1 MVVYNHRNIND
12 LGAKTPRGCYNNES
26 KLTFGSLDP
35 KYYDEI
41 ITKLNLQ
48 TRKEYEHNNNNSMQ
62 HRILLQNQ
70 KTQEGLLLHNNNNNK
85 KKKRI
90 LLVDDEIDICI
101 VYQIVLQDAG
111 YECVSY
117 TDSLKALQEFKC
129 NYYDLILLDIKMP
142 VLNGFELCKKIREV
156 DKTIHIIFITASEA
170 YYEKFRS
177 QHFPDLGKINYIQ
190 KPIGNQELVQI
201 VNTILANSITIE

>member
-1 MVVYNHRNIND
+1 MND
-12 LGAKTPRGCYNNES
+12 LGAKNPRGCYNES
-26 KLTFGSLDP
+26 RRIFGSFDP

-41 ITKLNLQ
+41 ITKLNL
-48 TRKEYEHNNNNSMQ
+48 TAREEYERSSMR
-62 HRILLQNQ
+62 HLLQNQ
-70 KTQEGLLLHNNNNNK
+70 RTQQDLHNQK

-90 LLVDDEIDICI
+90 LVVDDEIDICM

-117 TDSLKALQEFKC
+117 TDSVKALQEFRS

-142 VLNGFELCKKIREV
+142 LLNGFELCKKVREV
-156 DKTIHIIFITASEA
+156 DKTTHIIFITASEA

-177 QHFPDLGKINYIQ
+177 QHFPELSKINYIQ
-190 KPIGNQELVQI
+190 KPIGNEELVQI
-201 VNTILANSITIE
+201 VNTIVANSITVD

>member
-1 MVVYNHRNIND
+1 MVVYIHKDMND

-41 ITKLNLQ
+41 ITMLNLHA
-48 TRKEYEHNNNNSMQ
+48 REEYEHNNSMQ
-62 HRILLQNQ
+62 QHRLLQQNQ
-70 KTQEGLLLHNNNNNK
+70 KTQEGRLLLHNNNK

-117 TDSLKALQEFKC
+117 TDSLKALQEFKS

-201 VNTILANSITIE
+201 VNTILANSITID

>member
-1 MVVYNHRNIND
+1 MNMNHLSTKI
-12 LGAKTPRGCYNNES
+12 PRGCYNPIGYYNES
-26 KLTFGSLDP
+26 KRIFICSFDP

-48 TRKEYEHNNNNSMQ
+48 AREEYERSMQ
-62 HRILLQNQ
+62 HLLQNQ
-70 KTQEGLLLHNNNNNK
+70 KTQKGLLHNQK

-90 LLVDDEIDICI
+90 LVVDDEIDICM

-117 TDSLKALQEFKC
+117 TDSVKALQEFRS

-142 VLNGFELCKKIREV
+142 LLNGFELCKKIREV

-177 QHFPDLGKINYIQ
+177 QHFPELGKINYIQ

-201 VNTILANSITIE
+201 VNTIVANSITIG

>member
-1 MVVYNHRNIND
+1 MND
-12 LGAKTPRGCYNNES
+12 LDANTSGCCYNES
-26 KLTFGSLDP
+26 KRIFGSFDP

-48 TRKEYEHNNNNSMQ
+48 TREEYERNIQ
-62 HRILLQNQ
+62 HLLQNQ
-70 KTQEGLLLHNNNNNK
+70 KTQERLHNQK
-85 KKKRI
+85 RKKRI
-90 LLVDDEIDICI
+90 LLVDDEPDICT
-101 VYQIVLQDAG
+101 VYQMVLQDAG

-117 TDSLKALQEFKC
+117 TDSVKALNEFRS

-142 VLNGFELCKKIREV
+142 LLNGFELCKEIREV
-156 DKTIHIIFITASEA
+156 DKTVHIIFITASQA

-177 QHFPDLGKINYIQ
+177 EHFPELGKINYIQ

-201 VNTILANSITIE
+201 VNMIIANSITVD

>member
-1 MVVYNHRNIND
+1 MND
-12 LGAKTPRGCYNNES
+12 LSTKTLGGYYYNEP
-26 KLTFGSLDP
+26 KRIFGSFDP
-35 KYYDEI
+35 KKYYDEI

-48 TRKEYEHNNNNSMQ
+48 TREEYERSSMQ
-62 HRILLQNQ
+62 HLLQNQ
-70 KTQEGLLLHNNNNNK
+70 KTQQGLLNNQK

-90 LLVDDEIDICI
+90 LVVDDEIDICM

-117 TDSLKALQEFKC
+117 TDSVKALQEFRP

-142 VLNGFELCKKIREV
+142 ILNGFELCKKIREV

-177 QHFPDLGKINYIQ
+177 QHFPELGKINYIQ

-201 VNTILANSITIE
+201 VNMVVANSITVD

>member
-1 MVVYNHRNIND
+1 MVVYTHRNMND

-48 TRKEYEHNNNNSMQ
+48 AREEYEHNNSMQ
-62 HRILLQNQ
+62 QHRLLQQNQ
-70 KTQEGLLLHNNNNNK
+70 KTQEELLLHNNK

-117 TDSLKALQEFKC
+117 TDSLKALQEFKS

-156 DKTIHIIFITASEA
+156 DKTMHIIFITASEA

-190 KPIGNQELVQI
+190 KPVGNQELVQI
-201 VNTILANSITIE
+201 VNTILANSITID